1 MNNDQILGEIARQ
14 IRILMPGL
22 QGQIRMETVFEE
34 LGMDSL
40 TRVDLLSAAE
50 MSFGIEVPDDEVGS
64 LVRVQDLVD
73 FVMYSQAAA

>member
-1 MNNDQILGEIARQ
+1 MNNDQILDEIARQ

-22 QGQIRMETVFEE
+22 DETVRMDTVFEE

-50 MSFGIEVPDDEVGS
+50 MSFGIEVPDEEVGS

>member
-1 MNNDQILGEIARQ
+1 MTNDQILGEIDRQ

-22 QGQIRMETVFEE
+22 DQDIHLETVFEE

-64 LVRVQDLVD
+64 LVRVRDLVD
-73 FVMYSQAAA
+73 FVLLTRAAA

>member
-1 MNNDQILGEIARQ
+1 MNNDQILDEIARQ

-22 QGQIRMETVFEE
+22 DETVRMDTVFEE

-50 MSFGIEVPDDEVGS
+50 MSFGIECPTRRWARWCGS
-64 LVRVQDLVD
+64 RT
-73 FVMYSQAAA
+73 SWTS